1 MATLNAKDT
10 YTDVIQVGNKFVV
23 TTAASSTAVV
33 EIWDGYSTLL
43 SSTSIAASTTN
54 VFGQYQ
60 KEVRIKISSLTGSLT
75 YTESTFTTQVDQVKT
90 STVAS
95 ASAVSETTATPLNV
109 TSLSLEAGDWEL
121 SGVVDRTLTGTT
133 ASIYGAGISLT
144 SATMPSQAGGSGLG
158 TDAGISQTATFGTA
172 LSGGYSTAIPPVTL
186 SVTATTTVY
195 LVAADTF
202 AAGTVAVYGTLRAK
216 RLR

>member
-1 MATLNAKDT
+1 MASLVAKET

-23 TTAASSTAVV
+23 TTAAASTALV
-33 EIWDGYSTLL
+33 EVWDGYSTLL
-43 SSTSIAASTTN
+43 SSSSMAASTTS

-60 KEVRIKISSLTGSLT
+60 QEVRIKITCLTGSLT
-75 YTESTFTTQVDQVKT
+75 YAESTYTAQIDQVKT
-90 STVAS
+90 STVAV

-121 SGVVDRTLTGTT
+121 SGVVDRVLTGTT
-133 ASIYGAGISLT
+133 ATIYGAGISLT

-158 TDAGISQTATFGTA
+158 TDAGISQTATFGTT
-172 LSGGYSTAIPPVTL
+172 LTGGYSTAIPPVSL
-186 SVTATTTVY
+186 SITATTTVY

-202 AAGTVAVYGTLRAK
+202 SAGTVGVYGTLRAK
-216 RLR
+216 RIR

>member
-1 MATLNAKDT
+1 MATLNIKET

-23 TTAASSTAVV
+23 TTAASSTATV

-43 SSTSIAASTTN
+43 TSTSMAASTTN

-60 KEVRIKISSLTGSLT
+60 QEVRIKIICLSGSLT
-75 YTESTFTTQVDQVKT
+75 YTESTFTTQIDQVKT
-90 STVAS
+90 ATVAS
-95 ASAVSETTATPLNV
+95 GSAVSETTATPVNV

-121 SGVVDRTLTGTT
+121 SAVVDRTLTGTT
-133 ASIYGAGISLT
+133 ATIYGAGISLT
-144 SATMPSQAGGSGLG
+144 TATMPGQAGGSGLG
-158 TDAGISQTATFGTA
+158 TDALVTQSAAFGATVTGT
-172 LSGGYSTAIPPVTL
+172 YSTAIPPVSL

-202 AAGTVAVYGTLRAK
+202 SAGTVAVFGTLRAK
-216 RLR
+216 RIR